1 MPLIGNVLKLLANSI
16 LIPLGI
22 TAAASA
28 TDAAIHKKIFR
39 SGRPRM
45 LSSHPSDLASR
56 MAMLIISNDEVNDI
70 MKIVQSLERSGTL
83 IKGVSKTVKNE
94 TKGQKRRFL
103 SMFLGR
109 LDASLLGN
117 LFTGK
122 GTIRAGEGS
131 IRAGQDF

>member
-39 SGRPRM
+39 SGCPRM

-70 MKIVQSLERSGTL
+70 MKIVQSLERSGSL
-83 IKGVSKTVKNE
+83 IKEVSKTVKNE

-131 IRAGQDF
+131 IRVGQDF